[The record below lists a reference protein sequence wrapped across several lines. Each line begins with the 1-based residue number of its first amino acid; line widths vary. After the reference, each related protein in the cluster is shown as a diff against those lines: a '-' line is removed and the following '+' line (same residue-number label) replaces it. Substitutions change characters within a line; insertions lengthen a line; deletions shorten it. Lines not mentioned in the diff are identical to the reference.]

1 MLIKGQAISAETK
14 TYRITGTL
22 PPKGNSPQ
30 YRIQNQFELHE
41 RVITQ
46 ELIEPAAASLASEHD
61 TLVEQ
66 TFGKLLDVSIGP
78 KNRSTKVSGAQ
89 K

>member
-1 MLIKGQAISAETK
+1 MLIKGKAVTAETE

-30 YRIQNQFELHE
+30 YRIQNQFELYE

-46 ELIEPAAASLASEHD
+46 ELIEPAAVSQASEHD

-66 TFGKLLDVSIGP
+66 TFGKLPDVSIAP